1 MATSKRTTRKKLA
14 PVARETSAVQNS
26 PTLLIELRSLIDG
39 ARQHVAQTA
48 NATLTMLYWHVGHR
62 LHEEVLKDGRAEYG
76 EQILPTLSAKLVR
89 DYGQGFSARN
99 LARMIQFVEAFPD
112 EAIVATLSQQLSWSH
127 FIEILPLKQPLE
139 REYYAELCRVER
151 WSVRTLRERIASQ
164 MYLRTV
170 IAKKPESI
178 VKAEISHLREDGQMT
193 PDLVFRDPYMLDFLG
208 LPQDYS
214 ERDLE
219 DAILREMERFLLE
232 LGVGFAFV
240 ARQKRISVG
249 ADDFYLDLLFYHRY
263 LKRLVAVELKLEKF
277 QPAHKGQMELYLR
290 WLNKHDR
297 AIGEEPPIGLILC
310 AAKDAEQVKLM
321 DMEASNIRVAEYLA
335 HIPDVKVL
343 QAQLHRAVELARERA
358 AGAALPPPDARN
370 TPRSKPGRKKKER
383 TDDYE

>member
-1 MATSKRTTRKKLA
+1 MVKKAEPTPA
-14 PVARETSAVQNS
+14 PNALLSELRG
-26 PTLLIELRSLIDG
+26 LIEA
-39 ARQHVAQTA
+39 ARQQVAQAA
-48 NATLTMLYWHVGHR
+48 NATQTMLYWHVGLR
-62 LHEEVLKDGRAEYG
+62 VQREVLKNERAEYG
-76 EQILPTLSAKLVR
+76 EQIVSTLSTQLVAE
-89 DYGQGFSARN
+89 YGRAFGVRSLR
-99 LARMIQFVEAFPD
+99 RMVQFAEVFPD
-112 EAIVATLSQQLSWSH
+112 EEIVLSLSQHLSWSH

-139 REYYAELCRVER
+139 REYYAELCRLER

-164 MYLRTV
+164 LYLRTA
-170 IAKKPESI
+170 IAKQPEA
-178 VKAEISHLREDGQMT
+178 VVNAEISHLRNGGQMT
-193 PDLVFRDPYMLDFLG
+193 PDFVFRDPYMLDFLG
-208 LPQDYS
+208 LPQAYS

-232 LGVGFAFV
+232 LGVGFTFV

-290 WLNKHDR
+290 WLDQYDR
-297 AIGEEPPIGLILC
+297 ATGEEAPIGLILC

-321 DMEASNIRVAEYLA
+321 DMEASNIHVAEYLA

-358 AGAALPPPDARN
+358 AQGMLLNEKRMA
-370 TPRSKPGRKKKER
+370 SE
-383 TDDYE
+383 